1 MRSLPA
7 RAAAALTL
15 SALVAGAVLAAAPA
29 QAAAPTNADTLV
41 QSWYVTL
48 LQRGPQNAADDVGRA
63 YWADRLAAG
72 GPRTDVTTGLL
83 ASEEHVRDHVRDL
96 YRTVLRRNLD
106 PGAEHWVRAVLA
118 GSASLE
124 QVDRAVLASPEMENR
139 WGTSASG
146 RDRYVQDLYVAVLGR
161 YVWDT
166 TPGERAWWADLVRTR
181 GAARAVDTLWG
192 TDEAVTFRVS
202 QHYRT
207 LLLRPVD
214 SYGLRYW
221 AGVERA
227 SGDAAVIAQIAA
239 SDEYAGVDHGGPP
252 SNDTGRGPLPRPTP
266 TPTPAPTPA
275 PTPTPGA

>member
-15 SALVAGAVLAAAPA
+15 SALAAGAVLAAAPA
-29 QAAAPTNADTLV
+29 QAAAPTTTDELV

-48 LQRGPQNAADDVGRA
+48 LQRGPANAADDVGRSH
-63 YWADRLAAG
+63 WTDQLAAG
-72 GPRTDVTTGLL
+72 RSRSDVTTELVL
-83 ASEEHVRDHVRDL
+83 SEEHVRDHVRDL
-96 YRTVLRRNLD
+96 YRTVLRRNPD
-106 PGAEHWVRAVLA
+106 PGSETWVSQVLA
-118 GSASLE
+118 GSTSPE
-124 QVDRAVLASPEMENR
+124 QVDRAVLASPEMVER
-139 WGTSASG
+139 WGASASG

-166 TPGERAWWADLVRTR
+166 TPGERAWWADLVRAR
-181 GAARAVDTLWG
+181 GAAAAVATLWD
-192 TDEAVTFRVS
+192 TDEAVTFRVD
-202 QHYRT
+202 QHYRE
-207 LLLRPVD
+207 LLHRPVD

-252 SNDTGRGPLPRPTP
+252 SNDTGRGPLPRPEP
-266 TPTPAPTPA
+266 TPTPSPGA
-275 PTPTPGA
+275 TPTPGA

>member
-1 MRSLPA
+1 MRFLPA

-15 SALVAGAVLAAAPA
+15 SALVAGAVLTAAPA
-29 QAAAPTNADTLV
+29 QADAPTSTDTLV

-48 LQRGPQNAADDVGRA
+48 LQRGPENAADDVGRA
-63 YWADRLAAG
+63 HWTAQLAAG
-72 GPRTDVTTGLL
+72 RSRVDVTTELVL
-83 ASEEHVRDHVRDL
+83 SEEHVRDHVRDL
-96 YRTVLRRNLD
+96 YRTVLRRDPD
-106 PGAEHWVRAVLA
+106 PGAEHWVRSVLA

-124 QVDRAVLASPEMENR
+124 QVDRAVLASPELEGR
-139 WGTSASG
+139 WGASASG

-166 TPGERAWWADLVRTR
+166 TPGERAWWSDLVRDR
-181 GAARAVDTLWG
+181 GAATAVATLWD
-192 TDEAVTFRVS
+192 TDEAVTFRVD

-227 SGDAAVIAQIAA
+227 SGDAAVIVQIAA

-252 SNDTGRGPLPRPTP
+252 SNDTGKGPLPKPAPDPTP
-266 TPTPAPTPA
+266 TPTP
-275 PTPTPGA
+275 GA